1 MNRARLTS
9 ITLAAA
15 LAASAAMA
23 QTASD
28 APATMD
34 MPMASEDASP
44 ATKAYIDAMT
54 AMHSGMAI
62 PYSGDADIDFM
73 RGMIPHHQGAVAMA
87 RIALEHGDDPE
98 VKKLAEEVI
107 AAQEAEI
114 AFMQAWLEKND
125 PDYKP
130 AAHEGMDM
138 PADAPAAEAGADPH
152 AGH

>member
-44 ATKAYIDAMT
+44 ATKAYIDAMS

-73 RGMIPHHQGAVAMA
+73 RGMIPHHQGAIDMA
-87 RIALEHGDDPE
+87 KIELEYGKDPE
-98 VKKLAEEVI
+98 VRKLAEEVI
-107 AAQEAEI
+107 RAQEAEI
-114 AFMQAWLEKND
+114 AMMQEWLKQHD
-125 PDYKP
+125 
-130 AAHEGMDM
+130 AAQ
-138 PADAPAAEAGADPH
+138 
-152 AGH
+152 

>member
-1 MNRARLTS
+1 MNRLRLTS
-9 ITLAAA
+9 ITLSTL
-15 LAASAAMA
+15 LAASAGMA
-23 QTASD
+23 QSAGDATPMQMQTA
-28 APATMD
+28 PEG
-34 MPMASEDASP
+34 ASAS
-44 ATKAYIDAMT
+44 TVAYVDAMN
-54 AMHSGMAI
+54 AMHHDMTI

-114 AFMQAWLEKND
+114 TLMQAWLEKND

-138 PADAPAAEAGADPH
+138 PADAPAAGAAADPH

>member
-73 RGMIPHHQGAVAMA
+73 RGMIPHHQGAIAMA
-87 RIALEHGDDPE
+87 RIELEYGKDPE
-98 VKKLAEEVI
+98 VRKLAEEVI
-107 AAQEAEI
+107 KAQEAEI
-114 AFMQAWLEKND
+114 AFMQGWLEKND
-125 PDYKP
+125 PE
-130 AAHEGMDM
+130 ANM
-138 PADAPAAEAGADPH
+138 PAAEGAADPH

>member
-62 PYSGDADIDFM
+62 PYSGDADIDLM
-73 RGMIPHHQGAVAMA
+73 V
-87 RIALEHGDDPE
+87 EDPTGS
-98 VKKLAEEVI
+98 VCSFRAPRSAAGGHNQKKKRDTPETI
-107 AAQEAEI
+107 
-114 AFMQAWLEKND
+114 
-125 PDYKP
+125 
-130 AAHEGMDM
+130 
-138 PADAPAAEAGADPH
+138 
-152 AGH
+152 

>member
-73 RGMIPHHQGAVAMA
+73 RGMIPHHQGAIAMA
-87 RIALEHGDDPE
+87 RIELEYGKDPE
-98 VKKLAEEVI
+98 VRKLAEEVI
-107 AAQEAEI
+107 KAQETEI
-114 AFMQAWLEKND
+114 AFMQGWLEKND
-125 PDYKP
+125 P
-130 AAHEGMDM
+130 EFIM
-138 PADAPAAEAGADPH
+138 PAAEGEDPH

>member
-73 RGMIPHHQGAVAMA
+73 RGMIPHHQGAIDMA
-87 RIALEHGDDPE
+87 KVELEHGKDP
-98 VKKLAEEVI
+98 VLRKMAEEI
-107 AAQEAEI
+107 IKAQESEI
-114 AFMQAWLEKND
+114 KMMKDWQKENTK
-125 PDYKP
+125 
-130 AAHEGMDM
+130 
-138 PADAPAAEAGADPH
+138 
-152 AGH
+152 

>member
-28 APATMD
+28 APAMD

-73 RGMIPHHQGAVAMA
+73 RGMIPHHQGAIAMA
-87 RIALEHGDDPE
+87 RIELEYGKDPE
-98 VKKLAEEVI
+98 VRKLAEEVI
-107 AAQEAEI
+107 KAQEAEI
-114 AFMQAWLEKND
+114 AFMQGWLEKND
-125 PDYKP
+125 P
-130 AAHEGMDM
+130 EFNM
-138 PADAPAAEAGADPH
+138 PAAEGEDPH

>member
-44 ATKAYIDAMT
+44 ATKAYIDAMS

-73 RGMIPHHQGAVAMA
+73 RGMIPHHQGAIAMA
-87 RIALEHGDDPE
+87 RIELEYGKDPE
-98 VKKLAEEVI
+98 VRKLAEEVI
-107 AAQEAEI
+107 KAQEAEI
-114 AFMQAWLEKND
+114 AFMQGWLEKND
-125 PDYKP
+125 PE
-130 AAHEGMDM
+130 ANM
-138 PADAPAAEAGADPH
+138 PAAEGAADPH